1 MSLKE
6 LSRTLRIPFN
16 RFFAFRRLRQY
27 HASSR
32 SLEETVDWAMSF
44 GRYGYFTIT
53 TLQKRSE
60 ILALANAVKSLNP
73 RTILE
78 IGTARGGTLLI
89 WSSLASAKVVS
100 CDLVHREPQKALLEA
115 LPPPGSNC
123 RVRLL
128 TGDSH
133 APEFKQRVAAELGG
147 EKVDFLFIDG
157 DHTVEG
163 VTADYEDYR
172 EFVRPGGASSPST
185 TSWRNSRS
193 RPIRCIGSGKSSR
206 NEPIPKNSS
215 TIRINAVSASALS
228 GSRHQSEFPGQGPK
242 KTAIV
247 AEAWIASSQA
257 APSPP
262 RLRNTPDRQTTPAR
276 PVLQVQ
282 PF

>member
-172 EFVRPGGASSPST
+172 EFVRPGGIIAF
-185 TSWRNSRS
+185 
-193 RPIRCIGSGKSSR
+193 
-206 NEPIPKNSS
+206 
-215 TIRINAVSASALS
+215 
-228 GSRHQSEFPGQGPK
+228 HD
-242 KTAIV
+242 IV
-247 AEAWIASSQA
+247 EK
-257 APSPP
+257 
-262 RLRNTPDRQTTPAR
+262 
-276 PVLQVQ
+276 Q
-282 PF
+282 PFETNQVHRFWQVIKKRTDTEEFIDNPDQCGFGIGIVRV